1 MLKAI
6 IADDDAVFREYLKTC
21 IRWSDMG
28 VEVAACVGNGAEAL
42 DRAMALRPDIL
53 VLDVEMPDT
62 DGLSCARQIK
72 RELPNSV
79 IVLIT
84 GYERFQ
90 YAKETAKLGIRDIL
104 LKPVDK
110 EEVEQILS
118 RALREHGMQRI
129 ADSVM
134 HLVLEKQQKNAY
146 LSLLDHECPDNHTL
160 GLCRLI
166 VSAVQG
172 GEVAQIYSSVEQY
185 VQEIRRWNGLPNS
198 SLWLYALPA
207 LICIDLLPEDIHTFD
222 REQLCQR
229 IRTAQ
234 QNGDVEQVLYG
245 VCLRTEAVIR
255 RGCGSRASRNAEAA
269 MVLIRQHYPDPEFS
283 IAKLAQMM
291 FLHEGYLRR
300 IFQAAYGK
308 APHTVLTEVRMNA
321 AKELLAQGNIQVQQ
335 AAQMVGFEDASYFSK
350 CFKQFFGYPPRKT
363 SPKHII

>member
-1 MLKAI
+1 MLKVI
-6 IADDDAVFREYLKTC
+6 IADDDAIFREYLKTC
-21 IRWSDMG
+21 IHWSDMG
-28 VEVAACVGNGAEAL
+28 AEVAACVGNGTEAIEQ
-42 DRAMALRPDIL
+42 AMVLRPDIL

-72 RELPNSV
+72 RELPDSV
-79 IVLIT
+79 ILLIT

-90 YAKETAKLGIRDIL
+90 YAKETARLGIRDIL

-118 RALREHGMQRI
+118 RALRDRGMQRI

-134 HLVLEKQQKNAY
+134 HSVWEKRQKNAY
-146 LSLLDHECPDNHTL
+146 ISLLGPECLDNHML
-160 GLCRLI
+160 VLCRMI
-166 VSAVQG
+166 VSAVQEG
-172 GEVAQIYSSVEQY
+172 DIAQIYGGVKQY
-185 VQEIRRWNGLPNS
+185 VEEVRQWNGAPNS

-207 LICIDLLPEDIHTFD
+207 LICIDLLPEAVHTFD
-222 REQLCQR
+222 REQLCQS

-234 QNGDVEQVLYG
+234 QNGDVEQVLCG
-245 VCLRTEAVIR
+245 VCLRTEAAIR

-269 MVLIRQHYPDPEFS
+269 MVLIQQHYPDPEFN
-283 IAKLAQMM
+283 ITKLGHMM

-321 AKELLAQGNIQVQQ
+321 AKDLLAQGNLQVQQ
-335 AAQMVGFEDASYFSK
+335 AAQMVGFEDPSYFSK
-350 CFKQFFGYPPRKT
+350 CFKQFFGYPPKKT